1 VEIPSGLSILASG
14 DPDGA
19 RAYVRLPGRDIAVPH
34 RGEHGN
40 VPVFH
45 RV

>member
-1 VEIPSGLSILASG
+1 MAKG
-14 DPDGA
+14 DPEETSA
-19 RAYVRLPGRDIAVPH
+19 HARLPGLAVLH

-40 VPVFH
+40 VSVFH